1 VTPILTAEQ
10 RAMLSI
16 AALFTRG
23 GERWRK
29 LDRHTI
35 LTGRPGT
42 EPLEQAGYESTD
54 EGLRD
59 LALFPGD
66 EAGLGFHPLDEADR
80 KRLRPVWVL
89 FLTPPD
95 ET

>member
-1 VTPILTAEQ
+1 MFPELTPHQ
-10 RAMLSI
+10 RGVLSQ
-16 AALFTRG
+16 AVLYVRG

-29 LDRHTI
+29 LDPHTI
-35 LTGRPGT
+35 FTGPGT
-42 EPLEQAGYESTD
+42 EPLEQAGYDSAT

-59 LALFPGD
+59 LFLFPGD
-66 EAGLGFHPLDEADR
+66 EAALGFAAIDETDR
-80 KRLRPVWVL
+80 EALRLSWVQ